1 MNNEEIRDLSS
12 EGGIIGTLVF
22 HPEYI
27 FYSEQLRPEH
37 FTHQEHAQIYKALE
51 SLAKGDI
58 AKIDAYN
65 IHSALTSMG
74 VEPIMDVRRTM
85 AYLDD
90 CSIVARHTPE
100 EYKLLVDIVL
110 DKALRRDLHS
120 ALKHCE
126 GYCYD
131 KSGNDIR
138 QNVYDEIDKLMVGY
152 SATDDIPEFKDVADS
167 LWEKI
172 TNRQTSENI
181 GYEFKFP
188 ALREMVSIDREELV
202 IFGAREKTGKSIM
215 LLDCAVDLLNKGA
228 SVLYIDSELSSEQ
241 FMIRL
246 LAHMTQIEYRRIKY
260 GEYND
265 EENKRLNEA
274 IQKMKTWKF
283 THKNVPI
290 FDSKTIYTITKKVNH
305 TQKLDVL
312 IVDYFKINKD
322 DGDAFQAYA
331 SGGALI
337 DMVKNQLASS
347 MNIAALGA
355 VQLTRNGTVADS
367 AKIARNCS
375 TLILLQEKTAEEF
388 ENDGGEE
395 FGTHKLVVSRN
406 RNGVQHMDGEYIDL
420 GFKGN
425 FCTFYEAKQ
434 HKKVEPV

>member
-1 MNNEEIRDLSS
+1 
-12 EGGIIGTLVF
+12 
-22 HPEYI
+22 
-27 FYSEQLRPEH
+27 
-37 FTHQEHAQIYKALE
+37 
-51 SLAKGDI
+51 
-58 AKIDAYN
+58 
-65 IHSALTSMG
+65 
-74 VEPIMDVRRTM
+74 
-85 AYLDD
+85 
-90 CSIVARHTPE
+90 
-100 EYKLLVDIVL
+100 
-110 DKALRRDLHS
+110 
-120 ALKHCE
+120 
-126 GYCYD
+126 
-131 KSGNDIR
+131 
-138 QNVYDEIDKLMVGY
+138 
-152 SATDDIPEFKDVADS
+152 
-167 LWEKI
+167 
-172 TNRQTSENI
+172 
-181 GYEFKFP
+181 
-188 ALREMVSIDREELV
+188 
-202 IFGAREKTGKSIM
+202 M
-215 LLDCAVDLLNKGA
+215 LLDCAVDLLEKGA

-241 FMIRL
+241 FTLRL
-246 LAHMTQIEYRRIKY
+246 LAHMTKIEYRRIKHGDY
-260 GEYND
+260 GP
-265 EENKRLNEA
+265 EEAKKLKAA
-274 IQKMKTWKF
+274 IDHMKLWKF

-312 IVDYFKINKD
+312 IVDYFKINKE

-388 ENDGGEE
+388 ERDGGEE

-406 RNGVQHMDGEYIDL
+406 RNGIQHMDGEYIDL